1 MKTHFR
7 KISSLQISELSLK
20 DKNDDVQ
27 NVTMLEK
34 NHNYAQ
40 DARDEEIFRELLP
53 RRKHI
58 LPSTPDICHN
68 HQNRWL
74 CKFYFSQV

>member
-1 MKTHFR
+1 
-7 KISSLQISELSLK
+7 
-20 DKNDDVQ
+20 
-27 NVTMLEK
+27 MLEK
-34 NHNYAQ
+34 NQNYAQ

-53 RRKHI
+53 RRKHT